1 MVVHTSPVPLIQH
14 VAAQAVAPAVRLDGL
29 RKTYGAV
36 RAVDGIDLTIAPGEI
51 VAVLGPNG
59 AGKSTTT
66 EMITGI
72 TAPDSGQVQVF
83 GRDPRDAVQHGLVG
97 VMLQAGALLHE
108 ATVRDVLR
116 LMHGLH
122 AHPLPMDEVIE
133 RADLGGFLKTRTE
146 KLSGGQAQ
154 RLRYALAIMADPQ
167 LLILDEPTVGM
178 DVEIRRAFW
187 ASMRTFVGDGR
198 TVLFATHYLDEAD
211 SEADRIVV
219 LAEGRVIA
227 DGTPTMI
234 KNQVAT
240 KLITLADR
248 DVELAELK
256 LLPAVLT
263 GAHSAGRIQLHTSD
277 SDATLRSLIATQP
290 GAAEIEVTS
299 ASLEDAFLVLTG
311 RHPADQ
317 PSTDPE
323 STNHYPKEQ
332 R

>member
-1 MVVHTSPVPLIQH
+1 M
-14 VAAQAVAPAVRLDGL
+14 PAVRLEGL
-29 RKTYGAV
+29 HKTYGSV
-36 RAVDGIDLTIAPGEI
+36 RAVNGVDLTIAPGEI

-72 TAPDSGQVQVF
+72 TVPDSGQVEVF

-97 VMLQAGALLHE
+97 VMLQAGALLHD
-108 ATVRDVLR
+108 ASVRDVLR

-122 AHPLPMDEVIE
+122 AHPLPMAEVIE
-133 RADLGGFLKTRTE
+133 RADLGQFLKTRTE

-187 ASMRTFVGDGR
+187 ASMRTFVADGR

-240 KLITLADR
+240 KLVTLADR

-263 GAHSAGRIQLHTSD
+263 GERSGSRIQLHTSD
-277 SDATLRSLIATQP
+277 SDQTLRALIASQP

-299 ASLEDAFLVLTG
+299 ASLEDAFLALTG
-311 RHPADQ
+311 RHQIDQ

-323 STNHYPKEQ
+323 STDHDSKEQ

>member
-1 MVVHTSPVPLIQH
+1 MDP
-14 VAAQAVAPAVRLDGL
+14 AAALAVRLEGL
-29 RKTYGAV
+29 HKSYGAV
-36 RAVDGIDLTIAPGEI
+36 QAVDGIDLTIAPGEI

-72 TAPDSGQVQVF
+72 TVPDSGQVQVF
-83 GRDPRDAVQHGLVG
+83 GRPPRDAVQHGLVG
-97 VMLQAGALLHE
+97 VMLQAGALLHD

-116 LMHGLH
+116 LMYGLH
-122 AHPLPMDEVIE
+122 AHPLPMAEVIQ
-133 RADLGGFLKTRTE
+133 RADLGGFLKMRTE

-187 ASMRTFVGDGR
+187 ASMRTFVAGGR
-198 TVLFATHYLDEAD
+198 TVLFATHYLEEAD

-219 LAEGRVIA
+219 LAHGRVIA

-248 DVELAELK
+248 DVELAELTM
-256 LLPAVLT
+256 LPAVLT
-263 GAHSAGRIQLHTSD
+263 GERSNGRIQLHTSD
-277 SDATLRSLIATQP
+277 SGATLRALIATQP

-299 ASLEDAFLVLTG
+299 ASLEDAFLALT
-311 RHPADQ
+311 DQ
-317 PSTDPE
+317 
-323 STNHYPKEQ
+323 TNHPILQNLKEQ